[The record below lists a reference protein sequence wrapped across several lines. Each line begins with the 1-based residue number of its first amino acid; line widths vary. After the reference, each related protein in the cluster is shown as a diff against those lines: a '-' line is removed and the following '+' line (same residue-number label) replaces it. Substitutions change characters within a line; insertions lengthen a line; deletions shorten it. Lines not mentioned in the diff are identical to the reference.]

1 MTLTFKN
8 EPLELISGAALHLP
22 TKFGEDRPKDLGEV
36 GEQTNKKNNNINL
49 TFDLDDLDL
58 SKNEPLKLI
67 SGAALHLPSKF
78 GEDRPK
84 DLGGTN
90 RKNINLTFDLDDL

>member
-36 GEQTNKKNNNINL
+36 GEQTEKNINL

-67 SGAALHLPSKF
+67 SGAALHLPSNF

-90 RKNINLTFDLDDL
+90 RKIINLTFDLDDL

>member
-8 EPLELISGAALHLP
+8 EPLELISGAAFNLP

-36 GEQTNKKNNNINL
+36 GEQTKKQTNINL

-58 SKNEPLKLI
+58 SKNEPRTAEIQK
-67 SGAALHLPSKF
+67 
-78 GEDRPK
+78 
-84 DLGGTN
+84 
-90 RKNINLTFDLDDL
+90 FDLDDLDV